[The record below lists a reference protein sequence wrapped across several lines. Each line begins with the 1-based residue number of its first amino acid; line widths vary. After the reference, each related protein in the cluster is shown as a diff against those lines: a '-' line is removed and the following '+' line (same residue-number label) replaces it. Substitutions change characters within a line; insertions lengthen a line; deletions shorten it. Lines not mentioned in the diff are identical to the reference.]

1 MTKASGRTGG
11 ETCQLDVRVE
21 HVASVVARA
30 PGDAFAGARGCQ
42 TLDRQGTNA
51 RRSRAGE
58 RRETGV
64 ARHRHASRAARRVER
79 TGHAR
84 A

>member
-1 MTKASGRTGG
+1 MTCKLS
-11 ETCQLDVRVE
+11 VRIV
-21 HVASVVARA
+21 HVVSVVVRA
-30 PGDAFAGARGCQ
+30 LGDAFAGARGCQ

-64 ARHRHASRAARRVER
+64 ARRRHASRAARRVER
-79 TGHAR
+79 IGHAR